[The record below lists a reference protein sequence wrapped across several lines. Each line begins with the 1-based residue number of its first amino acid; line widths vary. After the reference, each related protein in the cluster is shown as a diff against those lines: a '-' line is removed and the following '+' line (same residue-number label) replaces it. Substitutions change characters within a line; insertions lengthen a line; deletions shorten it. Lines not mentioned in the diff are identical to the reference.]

1 MKIAVT
7 GKMCSGKTTLCNYLC
22 ELEPRFE
29 IFSFGKKVKQV
40 ARDLFKMDP
49 TVKDRSL
56 LTSIGQK
63 MREIDPD
70 VWVNYVISE
79 CKDKE
84 YCLVDDLRY
93 QNEYEALVNNGF
105 KIIQLNVSPELQEE
119 RIKMVYPN
127 NYKDHLKNRNHASE
141 KNTFQ
146 WLSVSNGVKNTIDGS
161 HPHLSIDSSM
171 PVEDIKNLVKDF
183 INSHKI

>member
-22 ELEPRFE
+22 EIEPRFQ
-29 IFSFGKKVKQV
+29 IFSFGKKVKDV
-40 ARDLFKMDP
+40 ASDLFNMDP
-49 TVKDRSL
+49 RVKDRTL

-63 MREIDPD
+63 MREIDKD
-70 VWVNYVISE
+70 VWINYVINQ
-79 CKDKE
+79 CKDVE

-93 QNEYEALVNNGF
+93 QNEYEALVKNGF
-105 KIIQLNVSPELQEE
+105 KIIQLNISDELQEY
-119 RIKMVYPN
+119 RIRNIYPN
-127 NYKDHLKNRNHASE
+127 NYIDHLNNRNHPSE

-146 WLSVSNGVKNTIDGS
+146 WLSDS

-171 PVEDIKNLVKDF
+171 DREDIKNLVKEF
-183 INSHKI
+183 ISSV

>member
-22 ELEPRFE
+22 EIEPRFQ
-29 IFSFGKKVKQV
+29 IFSFGKKVKDV
-40 ARDLFKMDP
+40 ARDLFNMDP
-49 TVKDRSL
+49 QVKDRTL

-63 MREIDPD
+63 MREIDKD
-70 VWVNYVISE
+70 VWVNYVIDQ
-79 CKDKE
+79 CKDVE

-93 QNEYEALVNNGF
+93 QNEYEALVKNGF
-105 KIIQLNVSPELQEE
+105 KIIQLNISDELQEE
-119 RIKMVYPN
+119 RIKKVYPN
-127 NYKDHLKNRNHASE
+127 NYEDHLKNRNHPSE

-146 WLSVSNGVKNTIDGS
+146 WLSVSDGVSDSDGK

-171 PVEDIKNLVKDF
+171 PIEDIKKLVEEF
-183 INSHKI
+183 ISS